1 MTTPLVHAN
10 VVNEDDDHADVED
23 AQMFSE
29 DDTKKSFDFTGRL
42 QKLNESGGSHR
53 LSFVENVFCTP
64 AAIDPRYDFDLQLC
78 GTQPLPQDP
87 VVASG
92 AGTRW
97 GYDIERSHGPRVTGV
112 FARRIL
118 DGCGH

>member
-1 MTTPLVHAN
+1 MSKMLRRSQRTIQRSPLTSRA
-10 VVNEDDDHADVED
+10 
-23 AQMFSE
+23 
-29 DDTKKSFDFTGRL
+29 GW